1 METYNNQLSSKEIT
15 NIDKLSSQENEEAKV
30 EILLNKGV
38 YGVKDAKRVLDKD
51 FIEFLPKNTSISEI
65 FDMYNS
71 LFYEIE
77 TQGKKSHTFIV
88 RQSSKYSGFPLNPL
102 FHQIN
107 TLNEQIIVLK
117 ENIDS
122 IENEHPFINNRSI
135 IQNRTNNEL
144 NYYMQSGRKRQI
156 NDKKAI
162 QVIKRQLG
170 LNKDAPDLEV
180 VILLDSQA
188 IGGIVS
194 GPPINNL
201 NDLDIDILEINRYG
215 QNSTN
220 IAMDDNTII

>member
-1 METYNNQLSSKEIT
+1 
-15 NIDKLSSQENEEAKV
+15 
-30 EILLNKGV
+30 
-38 YGVKDAKRVLDKD
+38 
-51 FIEFLPKNTSISEI
+51 
-65 FDMYNS
+65 
-71 LFYEIE
+71 
-77 TQGKKSHTFIV
+77 
-88 RQSSKYSGFPLNPL
+88 
-102 FHQIN
+102 
-107 TLNEQIIVLK
+107 
-117 ENIDS
+117 
-122 IENEHPFINNRSI
+122 
-135 IQNRTNNEL
+135 
-144 NYYMQSGRKRQI
+144 MQSGRKRQI